1 VDATCQADAGA
12 TGVSTRSTDRRDGSV
27 SEDVVRAGDG
37 AEVPPA
43 TGTSASTGDD
53 AVDQA
58 LSVVDDLEARPL
70 REHVEV
76 LDAVHRALQDRLAD
90 AEG

>member
-1 VDATCQADAGA
+1 M
-12 TGVSTRSTDRRDGSV
+12 
-27 SEDVVRAGDG
+27 SEDVLRAGDG
-37 AEVPPA
+37 ADVPGDP
-43 TGTSASTGDD
+43 GSSSSASTGDD